1 VKKQRLEDWVLLSLA
16 SADAPRSA
24 WRLIKAFPQLADLG
38 DADPEELSRL
48 RLDKKVIERLLDPE
62 IKMEVSSTIETAR
75 QWGVELIPFDAENYP
90 PQLREIYDPPF
101 LLYAWGETGLLGQ
114 PGVAVVGTRQ
124 ASLYGLQVAE
134 RLAEDLAS
142 RGVVVISGL
151 ALGIDTAAHR
161 GALRG
166 GVTVAV
172 FGAGLDWVYPH
183 QNRSLAEKIKQKG
196 LLLSEYPFRTRPIRF
211 HFPLRNRIIAGLSLA
226 CVVVEAARRSGSLI
240 TACLALESN
249 REVLA
254 VPGNVSS
261 KVSQG
266 TNWLIQGGAKLV
278 QSWEDVVEELPE
290 PWRSE
295 IKMKESTQPERKRPI
310 LTSEEEEIWQQL
322 SGDQPRHI
330 DDLAE
335 MTNRS
340 ISELLVSM
348 LNLELKGYVQPLA
361 GKFYIRRDYSS

>member
-1 VKKQRLEDWVLLSLA
+1 MKKQRLEDWVFLSLA

-24 WRLIKAFPQLADLG
+24 WRLIKAFPRLSDLWNVT
-38 DADPEELSRL
+38 EEDLHHL
-48 RLDKKVIERLLDPE
+48 HLEKKVVERLLSPE
-62 IKMEVSSTIETAR
+62 IRMKTSQVMETATR
-75 QWGVELIPFDAENYP
+75 WGVELISIEAENYP
-90 PQLREIYDPPF
+90 KQLREIYDPPF
-101 LLYAWGETGLLGQ
+101 LLYARGETSLLHQ
-114 PGVAVVGTRQ
+114 PGVAMVGTRK
-124 ASLYGLQVAE
+124 ASLYGIQIAE

-142 RGVVVISGL
+142 RGLVVISGL

-172 FGAGLDWVYPH
+172 FGSGLDWVYPR
-183 QNRSLAEKIKQKG
+183 QNRSLAEKIKRKG
-196 LLLSEYPFRTRPIRF
+196 LLISEYPFHTRPARF

-261 KVSQG
+261 EVSQG

-290 PWRSE
+290 PWRTE
-295 IKMKESTQPERKRPI
+295 IMMKEKTPQEKKLPI

-322 SGDQPRHI
+322 SFDQPRHI

-335 MTNRS
+335 VTNRS
-340 ISELLVSM
+340 ISELLVIM
-348 LNLELKGYVQPLA
+348 LDLELKGYVRPLA
-361 GKFYIRRDYSS
+361 GKFFLRRENS